1 MNIRKHTQPIYNVI
15 QFASFLLLLLSTRK
29 TIIIIIKTFSPVL
42 KILYCSLSFFLYMR
56 YFFFQMKNIC
66 RWWWWCFNFSNLQA
80 CDGGSGYHVP
90 PPPEDTLLYV
100 FHNLLLNALETVL
113 LLLLLQSYFFFFPMK
128 GEFLKLTS
136 LFIGWFYNSN
146 QPITR
151 NSPCLFE
158 WIRVSSL
165 INSEI
170 LFLLH
175 SIFFGDYNDA
185 AVTTTSK
192 LKHDFFF

>member
-1 MNIRKHTQPIYNVI
+1 
-15 QFASFLLLLLSTRK
+15 
-29 TIIIIIKTFSPVL
+29 
-42 KILYCSLSFFLYMR
+42 
-56 YFFFQMKNIC
+56 
-66 RWWWWCFNFSNLQA
+66 
-80 CDGGSGYHVP
+80 
-90 PPPEDTLLYV
+90 
-100 FHNLLLNALETVL
+100 
-113 LLLLLQSYFFFFPMK
+113 MK

-185 AVTTTSK
+185 VTTSK
-192 LKHDFFF
+192 LKHDFFQQMEIKLLRYL